1 MAFYPD
7 YIGRAKGS
15 RNERLQMPHK
25 TALPVVSLDGNT
37 PTPFELRPDTA
48 QMDKLAQ
55 ELGLND
61 LRKLRFSGEVAAQ
74 GSRDWMLLGR
84 LGATVVQPCV
94 ATLDP
99 VTTRIDTDVRR
110 TYLVDLPEPEGEE
123 VEMPE
128 DETLEQLGSH
138 IDLAAVMREA
148 LALALP
154 LYPRVEGADLGE
166 TTVTEPGAE
175 PLRDEDLKPFAGLA
189 ELRDA
194 LKNGT

>member
-15 RNERLQMPHK
+15 RNERLQMSHK

-37 PTPFELRPDTA
+37 PTPFDLRPNAA
-48 QMDKLAQ
+48 QLRALEQD
-55 ELGLND
+55 LGLSG
-61 LRKLRFSGEVAAQ
+61 LRKLRFSGEIKAQ
-74 GSRDWMLLGR
+74 GSRDWVLLAR

-94 ATLDP
+94 ATLGP

-110 TYLVDLPEPEGEE
+110 TYLADLPEPEGEE

-128 DETLEQLGSH
+128 DETLERLGSH
-138 IDLAAVMREA
+138 IDPGAVMAEA

-154 LYPRVEGADLGE
+154 LYPRAQGVELGDA
-166 TTVTEPGAE
+166 VFAEPGVE

-189 ELRDA
+189 GLRDA